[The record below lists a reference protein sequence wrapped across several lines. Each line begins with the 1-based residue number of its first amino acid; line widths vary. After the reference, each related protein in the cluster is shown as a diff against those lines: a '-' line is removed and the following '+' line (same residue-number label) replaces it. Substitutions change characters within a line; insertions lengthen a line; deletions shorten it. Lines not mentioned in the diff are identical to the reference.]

1 MMRRL
6 IPALATAATLTG
18 MFSGC
23 SILEP
28 QPDLTRFFV
37 LASLAEPAA
46 DTSNL
51 RIGIGPLALPDY
63 LRRTEMARR
72 DSETEI
78 RYADTSRWAEPLEE
92 GLARTLAENIA
103 LLIGTKRVLVL
114 PAPIR
119 NEPDFTVPIEVIR
132 FEPTPEGDVLLIAR
146 WLVRQTGR
154 DGESQVYL
162 SRITAKPGGSSWK
175 SRSRAMSRATLD
187 LSREIADAIRATAA
201 TR

>member
-1 MMRRL
+1 MTRRFG
-6 IPALATAATLTG
+6 PALAMAATLAG
-18 MFSGC
+18 MLSGC

-119 NEPDFTVPIEVIR
+119 NDPDVTVPIEVIR

-146 WLVRQTGR
+146 WAVRPTGH
-154 DGESQVYL
+154 DGESRVYV
-162 SRITAKPGGSSWK
+162 SRITAKTSGSSWK

-187 LSREIADAIRATAA
+187 LSREIAEAIRATAA

>member
-6 IPALATAATLTG
+6 VPALATAATLAG

-37 LASLAEPAA
+37 LASLAEPAT

-72 DSETEI
+72 DSETEV

-103 LLIGTKRVLVL
+103 LLVGTKRVLVV

-119 NEPDFTVPIEVIR
+119 SEPDVTVPIEVIR
-132 FEPTPEGDVLLIAR
+132 FEPTPDGDVLLIAR
-146 WLVRQTGR
+146 WVVRWTGEE
-154 DGESQVYL
+154 GESQVHV
-162 SRITAKPGGSSWK
+162 SRITAKPTGSSWK